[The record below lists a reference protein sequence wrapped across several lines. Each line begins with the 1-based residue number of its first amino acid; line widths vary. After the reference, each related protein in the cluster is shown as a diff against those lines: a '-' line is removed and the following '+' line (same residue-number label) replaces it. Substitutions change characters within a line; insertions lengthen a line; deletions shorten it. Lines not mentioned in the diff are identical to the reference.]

1 MILVRP
7 WNGQGNHVGRC
18 SHCRA
23 GCGDL
28 SQFLIMGPSYNPG
41 MTLNLSPFGTGGPLP
56 VNNLRRLVLL
66 RSTAIAGLA
75 GVVGV
80 AQLLVGLAVPIALPL
95 AILLLMAGDNLSA
108 WRLARHGEAV
118 SRRRFL
124 RHLVV
129 DMAGL
134 TALLYVTG
142 GHANP
147 FASLYLLPLA
157 VAASTLPARDTGTLA
172 LTSVACYTALMF
184 WNIPLPHPA
193 GMAHDN
199 FSLHLVGMWGS
210 FVLAAGVMAFFVAAM
225 ADELR
230 EREEGLARAREGA
243 LRDQQVVALGA
254 LAAGAAHELG
264 TPLSTMTLLVDEL
277 RERCPADAD
286 VQDDLNLLKSQVLRC
301 RENLTRIL
309 AAGGALRG
317 EGASAGPVDRLIA
330 QTLAR
335 FAALRPDHAVKQ
347 AWQRRGPGPELVIE
361 ETLIQSL
368 VSLLNNAADASPRP
382 VSLAIDWD
390 AQWLHL
396 SVRDEGAGV
405 SPELA
410 PRLGQMGASGKA
422 GGHGLGLFLAQ
433 SVIQRMGGKMTLE
446 FSPGRGGCAQ
456 ITLPLLSRNAAR
468 ESEDA
473 APESFRTQP
482 AAGR

>member
-1 MILVRP
+1 
-7 WNGQGNHVGRC
+7 
-18 SHCRA
+18 
-23 GCGDL
+23 
-28 SQFLIMGPSYNPG
+28 
-41 MTLNLSPFGTGGPLP
+41 MTAIQHSSNSATIPA
-56 VNNLRRLVLL
+56 NNLRRLVLL
-66 RSTAIAGLA
+66 RGTAIGGLVL
-75 GVVGV
+75 VVSMT
-80 AQLLVGLAVPIALPL
+80 QWLLGLGSPLELPL
-95 AILLLMAGDNLSA
+95 SILALMALDNLGA
-108 WRLARHGEAV
+108 WRLT
-118 SRRRFL
+118 RRSAPVTRMRFL
-124 RHLVV
+124 RHLLV
-129 DMAGL
+129 DIAGL

-172 LTSVACYTALMF
+172 LASVACYTALMF
-184 WNIPLPHPA
+184 WNIPLPHPV

-230 EREEGLARAREGA
+230 EREEGLARAREAA

-264 TPLSTMTLLVDEL
+264 TPLSTMTLLIDEL
-277 RERCPADAD
+277 RERCPADAE

-309 AAGGALRG
+309 AAGGELRG
-317 EGASAGPVDRLIA
+317 EGASVGPVDRLIA

-335 FAALRPDHAVKQ
+335 FAALRPDHAVVQ
-347 AWQRRGPGPELVIE
+347 AWQRRGPGPDLVIE

-368 VSLLNNAADASPRP
+368 VSLLNNAADASTRP

-396 SVRDEGAGV
+396 SIRDEGAGV

-410 PRLGQMGASGKA
+410 PRLGQMGASDKA

-446 FSPGRGGCAQ
+446 FAPGRGGCAQ
-456 ITLPLLSRNAAR
+456 ITLPLLSRNAAG

>member
-1 MILVRP
+1 MNAPLRIP
-7 WNGQGNHVGRC
+7 GSAHVP
-18 SHCRA
+18 A
-23 GCGDL
+23 
-28 SQFLIMGPSYNPG
+28 
-41 MTLNLSPFGTGGPLP
+41 
-56 VNNLRRLVLL
+56 NNLRRLMLL
-66 RSTAIAGLA
+66 RTTAIGGLA
-75 GVVGV
+75 LVVGMT
-80 AQLLVGLAVPIALPL
+80 QWLLGLGIPLGLPLSILAVMAL
-95 AILLLMAGDNLSA
+95 DNLDA
-108 WRLARHGEAV
+108 WRLT
-118 SRRRFL
+118 RRAAPVTRTRFL
-124 RHLVV
+124 RHLLV
-129 DMAGL
+129 DIAGL
-134 TALLYVTG
+134 TAVLYVTG

-172 LTSVACYTALMF
+172 LASVACYTALMF
-184 WNIPLPHPA
+184 WNVPLPHPA

-230 EREEGLARAREGA
+230 EREEGLARAREAA

-277 RERCPADAD
+277 RERCPAEAD
-286 VQDDLNLLKSQVLRC
+286 VQDDLDLLKSQVLRC

-309 AAGGALRG
+309 AAGGELRG

-330 QTLAR
+330 QALAR
-335 FAALRPDHAVKQ
+335 FAALRPDHVVHQKWGKPA
-347 AWQRRGPGPELVIE
+347 PGPKLVIE

-368 VSLLNNAADASPRP
+368 VSLFNNAADASPRP
-382 VSLAIDWD
+382 IDLAIDWD
-390 AQWLHL
+390 ALWLHL
-396 SVRDEGAGV
+396 SIHDEGAGV

-410 PRLGQMGASGKA
+410 PRLGQMGASDKA

-446 FSPGRGGCAQ
+446 FAQGRGSCAR
-456 ITLPLLSRNAAR
+456 ITLPLLSRNAVR
-468 ESEDA
+468 ETEDA
-473 APESFRTQP
+473 TPESFRTQP

>member
-1 MILVRP
+1 MNATQR
-7 WNGQGNHVGRC
+7 
-18 SHCRA
+18 
-23 GCGDL
+23 L
-28 SQFLIMGPSYNPG
+28 SGAA
-41 MTLNLSPFGTGGPLP
+41 P
-56 VNNLRRLVLL
+56 VPANNLRRLVLL
-66 RSTAIAGLA
+66 RSTAIGGLA
-75 GVVGV
+75 LVVG
-80 AQLLVGLAVPIALPL
+80 ATQWLLGLGIPLALPL
-95 AILLLMAGDNLSA
+95 AILAVMALDNVGA
-108 WRLARHGEAV
+108 WRLT
-118 SRRRFL
+118 RRAAPVTRMRFL
-124 RHLVV
+124 RHLIV
-129 DMAGL
+129 DIAGL

-172 LTSVACYTALMF
+172 LASIACYTALMF

-193 GMAHDN
+193 GMAHEN

-210 FVLAAGVMAFFVAAM
+210 FVLAASVMAFFVAAM

-230 EREEGLARAREGA
+230 EREEGLARARETA

-277 RERCPADAD
+277 RERCPSDAD
-286 VQDDLNLLKSQVLRC
+286 VQDDLHLLKSQVLRC

-309 AAGGALRG
+309 AAGGELRG
-317 EGASAGPVDRLIA
+317 EGASAGSVDRLVA
-330 QTLAR
+330 QMIAR
-335 FAALRPDHAVKQ
+335 FAALRPDHAVDQKW
-347 AWQRRGPGPELVIE
+347 ARPAPGPELVIE

-382 VSLAIDWD
+382 IHLEIDWD
-390 AQWLHL
+390 AQWLRL
-396 SVRDEGAGV
+396 WIRDEGAGV

-410 PRLGQMGASGKA
+410 PRLGQMGASDKA

-433 SVIQRMGGKMTLE
+433 SIIQRMGGKMTLA
-446 FSPGRGGCAQ
+446 FAPGRGGCAQ
-456 ITLPLLSRNAAR
+456 VTLPLLPQNAAR

-473 APESFRTQP
+473 ASESFRPQS

>member
-1 MILVRP
+1 MIANQR
-7 WNGQGNHVGRC
+7 
-18 SHCRA
+18 
-23 GCGDL
+23 L
-28 SQFLIMGPSYNPG
+28 SG
-41 MTLNLSPFGTGGPLP
+41 SPRVPA
-56 VNNLRRLVLL
+56 NNLRRLVLL
-66 RSTAIAGLA
+66 RTTAIG
-75 GVVGV
+75 
-80 AQLLVGLAVPIALPL
+80 GLAVVVGITQWLLGLGIPLGLPL
-95 AILLLMAGDNLSA
+95 FILAIMALDNLDA
-108 WRLARHGEAV
+108 WRLT
-118 SRRRFL
+118 RRAAPVTRARFL
-124 RHLVV
+124 RHLLV
-129 DMAGL
+129 DIAGL

-172 LTSVACYTALMF
+172 LASVACYTALMF

-277 RERCPADAD
+277 RERCPADTD

-309 AAGGALRG
+309 AAGGELRG

-335 FAALRPDHAVKQ
+335 FAALRPDHAVEQ

-382 VSLAIDWD
+382 VAIEIDWD
-390 AQWLHL
+390 DESLRL
-396 SVRDEGAGV
+396 SIRDEGAGV

-410 PRLGQMGASGKA
+410 PRLGQMGASDKA

-433 SVIQRMGGKMTLE
+433 NVIHRMGGQMTLE
-446 FSPGRGGCAQ
+446 FAQGQGSCARVV
-456 ITLPLLSRNAAR
+456 LPVLSRKTSR
-468 ESEDA
+468 EFKDA
-473 APESFRTQP
+473 APESRGTQP